1 MKNSHQD
8 TVGKHR
14 DLLFR
19 FQEKNHRMP
28 SFGEMMK
35 LFGYKTKS
43 AVSYAVEKLIAEGV
57 IYKDRQGKIIPQNF
71 GELKILGVVEA
82 GFPTSAEE
90 ELIDTMSLDEYLV
103 PNKES
108 TYLLKVKGDSMID
121 AGILPGDLVV
131 VERGKT
137 PRPNDI
143 VIAEIDEEYTMK
155 YYRVKKGKAYLEPAN
170 KNYDPIYPENAL
182 SVVAVVQA
190 VVRKYRE

>member
-1 MKNSHQD
+1 MPKPSHRELLAQFHNSH
-8 TVGKHR
+8 
-14 DLLFR
+14 
-19 FQEKNHRMP
+19 HRMP
-28 SFGEMMK
+28 SFSEMMK

-43 AVSYAVEKLIAEGV
+43 AVSYAIQKLIDDG
-57 IYKDRQGKIIPQNF
+57 IITKDKQGKIIPRALS
-71 GELKILGVVEA
+71 ELKILGVVEA

-103 PNKES
+103 QNKEA

-121 AGILPGDLVV
+121 AGILPGDLVI

-143 VIAEIDEEYTMK
+143 VIAEVDEEYTMK
-155 YYRVKKGKAYLEPAN
+155 YYRIKGGKSYLEPAN
-170 KNYDPIYPENAL
+170 KNYKPIHPEHAL

-190 VVRKYRE
+190 VVRKY